1 MRGLCTLL
9 FIAWAAA
16 AQADKVQD
24 LWQGGAAAAQPG
36 DQLDRALSLY
46 DLGATDKADDLL
58 AGWLAVMPEA
68 ANLPDGFADLPA
80 DPDLL
85 VAILLQHFERGDRK
99 AVPVLQDW
107 LDQDRMAGW
116 RVFAH
121 LSDHFTGTGQP
132 IFSGLRLGANIATRL
147 PQARQENRAAR
158 LK

>member
-1 MRGLCTLL
+1 M
-9 FIAWAAA
+9 
-16 AQADKVQD
+16 
-24 LWQGGAAAAQPG
+24 
-36 DQLDRALSLY
+36 SLY